1 MNFPEPL
8 VTQEELYCLLGWVVP
23 GVGNGASA
31 PPTDLPPLPA
41 ATAASV

>member
-23 GVGNGASA
+23 GVGNGAST
-31 PPTDLPPLPA
+31 PQTDLPPLPA
-41 ATAASV
+41 TTSASV

>member
-23 GVGNGASA
+23 GGGNGAST
-31 PPTDLPPLPA
+31 PQTDLPPLPA
-41 ATAASV
+41 ATSASV